1 MQTPQTDRVLEH
13 SLTYALIEIGDAPA
27 VARAAAPS
35 TRARRSVLFAR
46 DQIEGAQVP
55 PDDVV
60 PLLDASD
67 KELQDAAWWV
77 AARHPEWGDALARP
91 IRVRLGRAD
100 VDADERARL
109 QQRLASFASSIAI
122 QQVLADVVT
131 GNDPA
136 RARADALRVMADAM
150 SVSAPPA
157 IRIRELPAAWAAA
170 LRRALADPDDT
181 VVQQAVAVTRG
192 MPASAVSTGRLEEA
206 LLDVARGPSRGRELR
221 VLALSA
227 LPDAAPLTPDL
238 FDLLSSSLQLERSSA
253 ARATAADVVGRRRL
267 TREQLRALLPA
278 LSSASAIE
286 LPRLLAPFGNDSDEE
301 LGLAMLDALDR
312 SPARAALRADALRP
326 RLAKY
331 PESVR
336 AAGEKLLASLHV
348 DAASQASRLESLLGA
363 LPGGDTARGQ
373 RVFNGPRGGCLACH
387 QIGYGG
393 GRIGPDLTRIG
404 QVRGDRDLLESIIYP
419 SVSFA
424 RGYEPVVVR
433 TTAGDT
439 ATGVQRLDEGDE
451 VVLADVTG
459 KETRIS
465 RRTIADIQPGNVSL
479 MPAGFGEMLTQQELA
494 DLLAFLRAAR

>member
-1 MQTPQTDRVLEH
+1 M
-13 SLTYALIEIGDAPA
+13 
-27 VARAAAPS
+27 
-35 TRARRSVLFAR
+35 
-46 DQIEGAQVP
+46 
-55 PDDVV
+55 
-60 PLLDASD
+60 
-67 KELQDAAWWV
+67 
-77 AARHPEWGDALARP
+77 
-91 IRVRLGRAD
+91 
-100 VDADERARL
+100 
-109 QQRLASFASSIAI
+109 AI
-122 QQVLADVVT
+122 QQVVADVVT
-131 GNDPA
+131 GTDPA
-136 RARADALRVMADAM
+136 LARVNALRVMADST

-157 IRIRELPAAWAAA
+157 IRIRELPATWTAA

-192 MPASAVSTGRLEEA
+192 IPAAAVSTGQLEEA
-206 LLDVARGPSRGRELR
+206 LLEVAREPSRGRELR

-238 FDLLSSSLQLERSSA
+238 FDLLSSSLQLERSSP
-253 ARATAADVVGRRRL
+253 ARATAADIVGRHRL

-278 LSSASAIE
+278 LASASATE
-286 LPRLLAPFGNDSDEE
+286 LPRLIAPFGNESDEG
-301 LGLAMLDALDR
+301 LGLALLDALDR
-312 SPARAALRADALRP
+312 SQARAALRADALRP

-348 DAASQASRLESLLGA
+348 DAASQARRLESLLGA
-363 LPGGDTARGQ
+363 LPGGDSARGQ
-373 RVFNGPRGGCLACH
+373 QVFNGARGGCLACH
-387 QIGYGG
+387 QIGYVG

-439 ATGVQRLDEGDE
+439 VSGVQRLDEGDE

-465 RRTIADIQPGNVSL
+465 APHDRRHPARRRLAHARRFRRDAHAAGARRPARVSPRRA
-479 MPAGFGEMLTQQELA
+479 MIDQGREPCRARTRANRNNQTSCPSPASNCPSCRHCGRTSGTGSAASGIVQ
-494 DLLAFLRAAR
+494 DLRFWQS